1 MEHELNFTQLLAGAA
16 TVESITTLA
25 HRFLAELP
33 ADVVERFPAHC
44 RPARVDNVAAIHHW
58 RRLLLAEVST
68 LPGTPD
74 LRLQELAVFF
84 LRASSRAH
92 ALAASSEA
100 VNATAQIERIEKTAA

>member
-1 MEHELNFTQLLAGAA
+1 MNFTQLLAGAA
-16 TVESITTLA
+16 TLDAVTALA
-25 HRFLAELP
+25 NRFLSELP
-33 ADVVERFPAHC
+33 AEAVEHFPAHC
-44 RPARVDNVAAIHHW
+44 RPAHIDNAAAIHHW

-92 ALAASSEA
+92 ALAASGDA
-100 VNATAQIERIEKTAA
+100 ANATAQIEKTAA